1 MKFEYIEAER
11 NNNAEEME
19 TLMNKLYVVEAFYN
33 HHTAIVNGDA
43 ENSGVY
49 SQEDRFFEN
58 MQNDTLFTDS
68 SDVSENDDFV
78 DFTSQWKKLHDMVQE
93 RRS

>member
-19 TLMNKLYVVEAFYN
+19 TLMNKLYVMEAFYN

-68 SDVSENDDFV
+68 SDVSENDDFC
-78 DFTSQWKKLHDMVQE
+78 
-93 RRS
+93 